1 VFAALIPLLNVQVKA
16 IRHLCS
22 ITTLLHATA
31 MHAPV
36 YLADHHISLHAA
48 SHPALPGAWN
58 SEQVDSHRCDHDPI
72 VFLENLLL
80 PEITMQAEFS

>member
-1 VFAALIPLLNVQVKA
+1 MFAALIPLLNVQVKA